1 MSKKNPSGPAEIP
14 FVPAL
19 LMAVLFGLVVF
30 SLFTGYFLVL
40 AWLLTV
46 LAPLT
51 YFQAAVFAFV
61 VVASGFWN
69 LARLPQF
76 ELSVILLFLLVFAVL
91 ALLEILV
98 AHLVAFI
105 TPLVVWE
112 ASLLVAACVA
122 LLMFIVIQTVL
133 DSPNYDELG
142 DYDDDEWNASTVA
155 RRLSPDMYVMKPRVT
170 ETPTPRPPRA
180 PRKRKK
186 KADEPNTD

>member
-1 MSKKNPSGPAEIP
+1 
-14 FVPAL
+14 
-19 LMAVLFGLVVF
+19 
-30 SLFTGYFLVL
+30 
-40 AWLLTV
+40 
-46 LAPLT
+46 
-51 YFQAAVFAFV
+51 FAFV